1 MATVRLEH
9 VTRRF
14 GTTAAVED
22 LSLDVRDKELLI
34 LLGPSGCGKTTT
46 LNMIAG
52 LDVPTEGHIY
62 IDDQPVER
70 VPPDRRDI
78 AMVFQTIALYPH
90 LAVYDNIAFPLRMAK
105 RPKAEIDRK
114 VRETA
119 QLVRIDHLL
128 DRKPNQLSGGERQ
141 RTALGRAVVRNPK
154 IFLFDEPLSSLD
166 AKLRVEMRIE
176 IKKLHERLKATFIYV
191 THDQVEAHTMA
202 DRIVAMSR
210 GKIQQVGTPREM
222 YTRPVNR
229 FVAGFLGSPGMNF
242 IEGRLAPASGGLRFE
257 APGFTLALPAE
268 RFSHLAGLTG
278 RPLTLGVRPEALGV
292 TNSSRSANTVEAVVF
307 ATEPVGSD
315 LFMDVTFGE
324 NGLADGPLFKVRTR
338 PDLEVREGE
347 RIGLVVPHDQVYLFG
362 EEGERVH
369 PAEGWR

>member
-119 QLVRIDHLL
+119 RLLRIDHLL

-166 AKLRVEMRIE
+166 AKLRVEMRVE

-210 GKIQQVGTPREM
+210 GKVQQVGTPREM
-222 YTRPVNR
+222 YTWPVNR

-242 IEGRLAPASGGLRFE
+242 LDGRLALASGGFRFE
-257 APGFTLALPAE
+257 APGFTLALPVE
-268 RFSHLAGLTG
+268 RFSHLAGLAG
-278 RPLTLGVRPEALGV
+278 LPLTLGVRPEALGV
-292 TNSSRSANTVEAVVF
+292 TNGSRQTNTVEAVVF

-324 NGLADGPLFKVRTR
+324 NGTADGPLFKVRTR
-338 PDLEVREGE
+338 PDLEVREGD
-347 RIGLVVPHDQVYLFG
+347 RIGLVVPYDQVYLFG
-362 EEGERVH
+362 EGGGRVH
-369 PAEGWR
+369 PAEGPR

>member
-14 GTTAAVED
+14 GTAAAVDD
-22 LSLDVRDKELLI
+22 LSLEVRDKEFLI

-52 LDVPTEGHIY
+52 LDVPSEGHIY
-62 IDDQPVER
+62 IDGQPVER

-90 LAVYDNIAFPLRMAK
+90 LNVYDNIAFPLRMAR
-105 RPKAEIDRK
+105 RPKAEVDRK
-114 VRETA
+114 VRDAA
-119 QLVRIDHLL
+119 QLLRIDHLL

-141 RTALGRAVVRNPK
+141 RTALGRAVVRSPK

-166 AKLRVEMRIE
+166 AKLRVDMRVE

-210 GKIQQVGTPREM
+210 GKVQQAGTPREM

-242 IEGRLAPASGGLRFE
+242 IEGRLAQGPGAFRFE
-257 APGFTLALPAE
+257 APGFSLPLPADH
-268 RFSHLAGLTG
+268 FAHLAHMTG
-278 RPLTLGVRPEALGV
+278 RALTLGVRPEALGV
-292 TNSSRSANTVEAVVF
+292 ADGARPANTVEGTVF

-324 NGLADGPLFKVRTR
+324 NGSAGGTLFKVRTR
-338 PDLEVREGE
+338 PDVEVREGD
-347 RIGLVVPHDQVYLFG
+347 RVGLIVPYEQLYLFAEDG
-362 EEGERVH
+362 ARVH
-369 PAEGWR
+369 PTEGPR

>member
-1 MATVRLEH
+1 V
-9 VTRRF
+9 
-14 GTTAAVED
+14 AVDD
-22 LSLDVRDKELLI
+22 LSLEVVDKEFLI

-52 LDVPTEGHIY
+52 LDVPSSGHIY
-62 IDDQPVER
+62 IDGQPVER

-90 LAVYDNIAFPLRMAK
+90 LTVFDNIAVPLRMAK
-105 RPKAEIDRK
+105 RPRDEVQGK

-119 QLVRIDHLL
+119 QLLRIDHLL

-141 RTALGRAVVRNPK
+141 RTALGRAVVRSPK

-166 AKLRVEMRIE
+166 AKLRVDMRVE
-176 IKKLHERLKATFIYV
+176 IKKLHERLQATFIYV
-191 THDQVEAHTMA
+191 THDQVEAHTIA

-210 GKIQQVGTPREM
+210 GKVQQVGTPREM

-229 FVAGFLGSPGMNF
+229 FVAGFLGSPSMNF
-242 IEGRLAPASGGLRFE
+242 IDGRLAPAAGGFRFE
-257 APGFTLALPAE
+257 ALGFGLPIPVE
-268 RFSHLAGLTG
+268 RFAHLARLAG
-278 RPLTLGVRPEALGV
+278 RPLTLGVRPEALALAD
-292 TNSSRSANTVEAVVF
+292 SSRPPNTVDAVVF

-324 NGLADGPLFKVRTR
+324 HGSANGALFKVRTR
-338 PDLEVREGE
+338 PDLEVRAGE
-347 RIGLVVPHDQVYLFG
+347 RLGIVVPYEQVYFFS
-362 EEGERVH
+362 ETGERVH
-369 PAEGWR
+369 PAEARS

>member
-14 GTTAAVED
+14 GTTAVVED

-70 VPPDRRDI
+70 VPPDRRDL
-78 AMVFQTIALYPH
+78 AMVFQPI
-90 LAVYDNIAFPLRMAK
+90 AVYDNIAFPLRMAK
-105 RPKAEIDRK
+105 RPKAEVDRK
-114 VRETA
+114 VRATA
-119 QLVRIDHLL
+119 ELLRIDHLL

-166 AKLRVEMRIE
+166 AKLRVEMRVE

-191 THDQVEAHTMA
+191 THDQV
-202 DRIVAMSR
+202 
-210 GKIQQVGTPREM
+210 
-222 YTRPVNR
+222 
-229 FVAGFLGSPGMNF
+229 
-242 IEGRLAPASGGLRFE
+242 
-257 APGFTLALPAE
+257 
-268 RFSHLAGLTG
+268 
-278 RPLTLGVRPEALGV
+278 
-292 TNSSRSANTVEAVVF
+292 
-307 ATEPVGSD
+307 
-315 LFMDVTFGE
+315 
-324 NGLADGPLFKVRTR
+324 
-338 PDLEVREGE
+338 
-347 RIGLVVPHDQVYLFG
+347 YLFAEAG
-362 EEGERVH
+362 ELVDPLDEPLR
-369 PAEGWR
+369 RS